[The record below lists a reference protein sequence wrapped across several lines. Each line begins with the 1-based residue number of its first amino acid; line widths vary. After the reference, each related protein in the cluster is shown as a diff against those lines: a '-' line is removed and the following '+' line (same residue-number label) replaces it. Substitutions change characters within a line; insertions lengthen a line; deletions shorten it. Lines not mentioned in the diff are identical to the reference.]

1 MTGAPAPFQKEHA
14 MDWQEICA
22 SPLLRDL
29 PFKIETDALG
39 RIVMSPASNRH
50 GLYQSRIAVLLSR
63 LLPGGES
70 QTECSVATADGVK
83 VAGVVWRSDAFA
95 ARHGDATPYP
105 LAPEIVVEIASPSNT
120 VAELLRKKELYFARG
135 AQEFWMCAGDGALRF
150 FNNHSELAASALAL
164 EFPATVARRPDA
176 H

>member
-1 MTGAPAPFQKEHA
+1 

-105 LAPEIVVEIASPSNT
+105 LAPEIVVEIVSPSNT

-135 AQEFWMCAGDGALRF
+135 AQEFWLCAGDGALRF
-150 FNNHSELAASALAL
+150 FNNHSELAASALAP
-164 EFPATVARRPDA
+164 EFPATVAHRPDA